1 MAKREFW
8 RIIKRR
14 RIGRYSLYALVLLY
28 GLMLFAEPLAPY
40 DPNTVFKEHSY
51 HPPNLTFYSKTH
63 GFGPQVQRRY
73 LVDQLNWKYVRIR
86 GEYERVG
93 LFTRGVPY
101 KLWGVIPMRWH
112 LFGTRT
118 QYIATT
124 PHLTYPVYLMGADHL
139 GRDLFTRILYGSRIS
154 LTIGFFGIT
163 ISLFLAILLGG
174 LAGYYGGPV
183 DWGIM
188 RFAEFISLIPGLY
201 LILFLRSVLS
211 RTLDSGQSFVIITAI
226 LSLVGWPAS
235 ARVIRGLIH
244 SLKREDFVI
253 SARLQGIPTIT
264 ILFRQMIPQ
273 LSSIIII
280 SMTLGIPGFILTETV
295 LSYLGLGIVDPAVSW
310 GSLINRDITSLNNL
324 RSFPW
329 FLFPALFLLIV
340 TLAYSFLGD
349 VLRDALDPNW
359 HEKA

>member
-1 MAKREFW
+1 MATGLW
-8 RIIKRR
+8 RVIWRR
-14 RIGRYSLYALVLLY
+14 RSARYSLYTLVALY
-28 GLMLFAEPLAPY
+28 GMMLFAEPLSPY
-40 DPNTVFKEHSY
+40 TPTTVFKEHSY
-51 HPPNLTFYSKTH
+51 HPPNLTFYSEEN
-63 GFGPQVQRRY
+63 GLRPQVQHRF
-73 LVDQLNWKYVRIR
+73 LVDQLNWKYVRVS

-93 LFTRGVPY
+93 LFVRGTPY
-101 KLWGVIPMRWH
+101 KLWGLIPMRLH

-118 QYIATT
+118 PYLENQ
-124 PHLTYPVYLMGADHL
+124 HLTYPVFLLGADHL

-154 LTIGFFGIT
+154 LTIGFVGIT
-163 ISLFLAILLGG
+163 ISLFLAVLLGG
-174 LAGYYGGPV
+174 LAGYYGGAV

-188 RFAEFISLIPGLY
+188 RCAEFLSLIPGLY

-211 RTLDSGQSFVIITAI
+211 RNLDSGQSFVIITAI

-253 SARLQGIPTIT
+253 AARLQRIPTT
-264 ILFRQMIPQ
+264 AILFRQMIPQ
-273 LSSIIII
+273 LSSIIIV
-280 SMTLGIPGFILTETV
+280 SVTLGIPGFVLAETI

-324 RSFPW
+324 RTFPW
-329 FLFPALFLLIV
+329 FLFPALFLLLV

-349 VLRDALDPNW
+349 ALRDTLDPHW
-359 HEKA
+359 YEKS